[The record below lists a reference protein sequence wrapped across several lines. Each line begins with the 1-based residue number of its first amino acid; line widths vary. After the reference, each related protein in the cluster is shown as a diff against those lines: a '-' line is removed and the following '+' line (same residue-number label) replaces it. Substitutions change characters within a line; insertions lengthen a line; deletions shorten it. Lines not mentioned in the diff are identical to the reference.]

1 MIEQLGKINVVHFL
15 DLNKNEQPFNLPY
28 APQIRRCDETE
39 RRILFLINKCKEN
52 FIKINKPQNVEIFQR
67 NISTIESDKKKGHD
81 LLFDAIEEEVKK
93 NEIFI
98 REQITAI
105 QEMKEGISKLK
116 DYQNVISFVKEMVPQ
131 LHGAVPSNV
140 VKDDVEANAPDT
152 EMLQFVSGTI
162 LEKEKERMKRMLFR
176 ATRGM
181 ALTHFND
188 FEQHGELKSAYLVMF
203 SGVGRFTERIQKI
216 CDTFMGQRFEIPNL
230 ATLDAVMEENAN
242 EIRKS
247 EEIFKMSTSML
258 QSYLYD
264 MNTATKSD
272 QESEVSTLEIY
283 KWFVAKEKS
292 IYNAINYM
300 NQRQS
305 TYIGFIWAPADQES
319 YIKD

>member
-15 DLNKNEQPFNLPY
+15 DLNKTEQPFNLPY

-52 FIKINKPQNVEIFQR
+52 FIKINKPQNVDIFQR

-140 VKDDVEANAPDT
+140 VKDDIEARDAPDT

-162 LEKEKERMKRMLFR
+162 FEKEKERMKRMLFR

-181 ALTHFND
+181 ALTHFHD
-188 FEQHGELKSAYLVMF
+188 FEQHGEQKSAYLVMF
-203 SGVGRFTERIQKI
+203 SGVGHFTERI
-216 CDTFMGQRFEIPNL
+216 
-230 ATLDAVMEENAN
+230 
-242 EIRKS
+242 
-247 EEIFKMSTSML
+247 
-258 QSYLYD
+258 
-264 MNTATKSD
+264 
-272 QESEVSTLEIY
+272 
-283 KWFVAKEKS
+283 
-292 IYNAINYM
+292 
-300 NQRQS
+300 
-305 TYIGFIWAPADQES
+305 
-319 YIKD
+319 